1 MPTNQP
7 KRTTVTVGQ
16 LALVRSGRCGS
27 ATVIGVVPRTQS
39 GYDLLCRELTVAQ
52 IREGL
57 DLDQDTAVRRNELP
71 ELWALSFVIEGVR
84 NSAAASLRTS
94 NKTRETVPLQRQTC
108 SHDHVLFDVLKFDR
122 EDELLSLAVLDIE
135 LVRMVNQ
142 TVS

>member
-27 ATVIGVVPRTQS
+27 ETVIGVVPRTQS

-71 ELWALSFVIEGVR
+71 KLWALSFVIEGVR
-84 NSAAASLRTS
+84 NSAAAASLRTS

-108 SHDHVLFDVLKFDR
+108 SHDHVSADALKFDR
-122 EDELLSLAVLDIE
+122 EDELLGLAVLDIE
-135 LVRMVNQ
+135 LPHSVA
-142 TVS
+142 SA

>member
-7 KRTTVTVGQ
+7 KRKTLTVGQ

-57 DLDQDTAVRRNELP
+57 SLDQDTVVRRTELSK
-71 ELWALSFVIEGVR
+71 LWALSFVIEGVC
-84 NSAAASLRTS
+84 NSAAA
-94 NKTRETVPLQRQTC
+94 VPLKTCHKTKAAVRFPREQC
-108 SHDHVLFDVLKFDR
+108 SHDYASSNVLKFDR
-122 EDELLSLAVLDIE
+122 EDELLGLAVLEIE
-135 LVRMVNQ
+135 LPHSA
-142 TVS
+142 TSA